1 MMIRGLT
8 GACHSLSSH
17 LWVYASLYTILPHSF
32 TGWSVIEQLENDWID
47 LTSLRQPFTGMSARM
62 GRFARGW
69 MSGDWDLSILL
80 RAVDTMHIRV
90 MGI

>member
-32 TGWSVIEQLENDWID
+32 TGWSVIEQLENGLDRSYKPTATIH
-47 LTSLRQPFTGMSARM
+47 
-62 GRFARGW
+62 
-69 MSGDWDLSILL
+69 GDVSEN
-80 RAVDTMHIRV
+80 
-90 MGI
+90 G